1 MACALL
7 LSVVYACVVVVHSSD
22 DGPIISLMN
31 PPRGGLQVESV
42 FWGASDDWCGRLR
55 GSRKC
60 KDCGVIIYENKI

>member
-42 FWGASDDWCGRLR
+42 FRGASDDWVWSSEGFTESVRT
-55 GSRKC
+55 
-60 KDCGVIIYENKI
+60 VV